1 MGVTHYYERV
11 IEQET
16 LPSPRREAR
25 RRAPSRAPISRA
37 SSWFAARPRAV
48 LAVAAGVIVAAMGTG
63 AVAAGATA
71 ARPPAASVAVQ
82 PEVHEAR
89 VVPEVAATPVKARTC
104 TVSTSDRAFATL
116 AASVINVTTGEQL
129 LSRGGDQPVASAAL
143 HKLHTAAVAL
153 KTLGADT
160 RLVTRVYEG
169 SIKGSI
175 VIVGGGD
182 PTLSALPEGVD
193 GVYPGAPRV
202 SDLAAQTRASLDRL
216 YPGESRRDDWF
227 GREDDDED
235 EERAEERRTFWE
247 LLDRDREPD
256 WEVTQVVVDAGMWAH
271 GDKWDAT
278 WPAAEAGKQANILPL
293 MVDGDR
299 TDPAVFASPR
309 TGDPV
314 GTATSAFI
322 GALGLP
328 SAPEIV
334 QGGAITDRPLLA
346 EVYSQPVSVLVQHM
360 LQLDDNT
367 LADML
372 ARLASKAIGGDGSA
386 ASLQQLYESALLDHE
401 IVSEGFVAKDGSG
414 LSAESAALPEQTARL
429 LAVIGAGYP
438 GLEPVHAALPVAGAP
453 GPMAH
458 RFSGELSAVHSAFG
472 GVGSVSDSATSLGG
486 LLTAADGTVLAVAL
500 QSTGEVTNATSLAL
514 ETLVADVHA
523 CGDNL
528 ANVAAP

>member
-1 MGVTHYYERV
+1 M

-16 LPSPRREAR
+16 PPSPRRAAR
-25 RRAPSRAPISRA
+25 RRAPSRAPLASA

-48 LAVAAGVIVAAMGTG
+48 LAVAAGIIVAAMGTG
-63 AVAAGATA
+63 AVAAGASS
-71 ARPPAASVAVQ
+71 ARPSAASIAVQ
-82 PEVHEAR
+82 PEAPEAR
-89 VVPEVAATPVKARTC
+89 VVPELAAAPVKARTC
-104 TVSTSDRAFATL
+104 AVDTSDPAFAAL

-129 LSRGGDQPVASAAL
+129 LSRGGDEPVASAAL

-153 KTLGADT
+153 KTLGPDT

-182 PTLSALPEGVD
+182 PTLSALPDGVE
-193 GVYPGAPRV
+193 GVYPGAPRM
-202 SDLAAQTRASLDRL
+202 SELASQTRASLDRL
-216 YPGESRRDDWF
+216 YPGEPRREGWFDRRDD
-227 GREDDDED
+227 D
-235 EERAEERRTFWE
+235 EEEEPAEQGEEERRKFWD
-247 LLDRDREPD
+247 LLDRDPEPD

-278 WPAAEAGKQANILPL
+278 WPAADSGEQANILPL

-299 TDPAVFASPR
+299 TDPAIVASPR

-314 GTATSAFI
+314 GTATAAFI
-322 GALGLP
+322 GALGL
-328 SAPEIV
+328 SAAPEVIH
-334 QGGAITDRPLLA
+334 GGAITDRPLLA

-360 LQLDDNT
+360 LHMNDNT

-372 ARLASKAIGGDGSA
+372 ARLSSKAIGGDGSA

-401 IVSEGFVAKDGSG
+401 IPGDGFVAKDGSG
-414 LSAESAALPEQTARL
+414 LSVESAALPAQTARL
-429 LAVIGAGYP
+429 LAVIASGYP
-438 GLEPVHAALPVAGAP
+438 GLEPVHTGLPVAGVS
-453 GPMAH
+453 GPLAH

-472 GVGSVSDSATSLGG
+472 GVGSAGDAATTLGG
-486 LLTAADGTVLAVAL
+486 ILTAADGAVLALAL
-500 QSTGEVTNATSLAL
+500 QSTGEVTSATGLAL
-514 ETLVADVHA
+514 ESLVAEIHA

-528 ANVAAP
+528 ADVHAP